1 MLKHLF
7 TIPTILC
14 LAAIGTPIAKA
25 DMMFAGL
32 DMDVLL
38 HPISATEVQVTVTL
52 SGGATAFVNT
62 GNGTNHPGFAFNL
75 GGAPITVA
83 NIVDVTNLGAFH
95 IGPIRTNGPDLGT
108 FGYYFDNVGNGAS
121 AKNAG
126 PLTFDIRRASGIAP
140 TDFIANADGYYFT
153 ADVLNPAKNKS
164 VDFTSAAFVTIT
176 AIPEPTSIL
185 LLATTCMMLIAYR
198 RRIARLGC

>member
-14 LAAIGTPIAKA
+14 LAAIGTPLAKA

-75 GGAPITVA
+75 GGLLSPSQILSTSR
-83 NIVDVTNLGAFH
+83 IWGH
-95 IGPIRTNGPDLGT
+95 
-108 FGYYFDNVGNGAS
+108 S
-121 AKNAG
+121 
-126 PLTFDIRRASGIAP
+126 
-140 TDFIANADGYYFT
+140 
-153 ADVLNPAKNKS
+153 
-164 VDFTSAAFVTIT
+164 TSAPFARVDRILVPSAIISTMLVT
-176 AIPEPTSIL
+176 ARVQKMLERSHLTSGE
-185 LLATTCMMLIAYR
+185 
-198 RRIARLGC
+198 RLESHPRTS